1 MSYPCPASSP
11 LSLLPVIDSE
21 SDDDIILPQLLV
33 SKIGNEHHERNCGY
47 ASFLCLKTSS
57 LLICAASTSLIFTL
71 AATSIFL
78 LSVRVL
84 TRAVVVLVAL
94 AIGTVVF
101 IVVVFVMIMAVFVYS
116 QRLGHF
122 CARLGN

>member
-1 MSYPCPASSP
+1 
-11 LSLLPVIDSE
+11 
-21 SDDDIILPQLLV
+21 
-33 SKIGNEHHERNCGY
+33 
-47 ASFLCLKTSS
+47 
-57 LLICAASTSLIFTL
+57 
-71 AATSIFL
+71 
-78 LSVRVL
+78 
-84 TRAVVVLVAL
+84 VLVAL